1 MAINVINKPITITG
15 TVHPLSVALYS
26 APNALTWNPA
36 IHNALVALAEELEL
50 TYFDMNYMS
59 EEVPIDWSHD
69 TFDGGDH
76 VNYYGAQK
84 VTAYLGKYLSE
95 MNLFEDK
102 RGDKRFETWD
112 EAQQAFYE
120 TIVQ

>member
-1 MAINVINKPITITG
+1 
-15 TVHPLSVALYS
+15 
-26 APNALTWNPA
+26 
-36 IHNALVALAEELEL
+36 
-50 TYFDMNYMS
+50 MNYMP
-59 EEVPIDWSHD
+59 EEVPIDWTHD

-95 MNLFEDK
+95 MNLFTDK
-102 RGDKRFETWD
+102 RGDERYVTWD

-120 TIVQ
+120 TVVK